1 MLNPLVLSRRVA
13 LVLGGASVFA
23 LASPVALA
31 ASPSGASSSR
41 QATAN
46 AEYQREVARCKAGQ
60 TNEDLATCLREAGAA
75 RQQALQG
82 GGLDNQ
88 PGVNQDYSQNALD
101 RCKLVPAD
109 QRKDCMALMQDP
121 SQTEG
126 SVGGG
131 GVLRKYEYQVPV
143 QPSQTNYQSVPVP
156 TAPPT
161 QQ

>member
-31 ASPSGASSSR
+31 ASPSGASASR
-41 QATAN
+41 QATIN
-46 AEYQREVARCKAGQ
+46 AQYQREVARCKSGQ
-60 TNEDLATCLREAGAA
+60 TNEDPATCLKEAGAA

-82 GGLDNQ
+82 GLDNQ
-88 PGVNQDYSQNALD
+88 PGVDQNYSQNALD

-143 QPSQTNYQSVPVP
+143 QPGQTDYQSVPVP
-156 TAPPT
+156 TAPPA

>member
-1 MLNPLVLSRRVA
+1 MLNPLILSRRVA

-23 LASPVALA
+23 LAGTAWAAPPMLSVSQRASIEAQYKQQVANCN
-31 ASPSGASSSR
+31 SGR
-41 QATAN
+41 TD
-46 AEYQREVARCKAGQ
+46 EGK
-60 TNEDLATCLREAGAA
+60 ATCLREAGAA

-82 GGLDNQ
+82 DLSEGDQNYG
-88 PGVNQDYSQNALD
+88 QNALD

-143 QPSQTNYQSVPVP
+143 QPNQTDYQSVPVP
-156 TAPPT
+156 KAPSA
-161 QQ
+161 Q

>member
-13 LVLGGASVFA
+13 LVLGGASVLA

-31 ASPSGASSSR
+31 ASGAGSSL
-41 QATAN
+41 QAAAN
-46 AEYQREVARCKAGQ
+46 AQYQREVARCKAGQ
-60 TNEDLATCLREAGAA
+60 TNEDPATCLREAAAA

-82 GGLDNQ
+82 GLDSQ
-88 PGVNQDYSQNALD
+88 PGVSQNYSQNALD

-109 QRKDCMALMQDP
+109 QRKNCMALMQDP

-126 SVGGG
+126 SVGSG

-143 QPSQTNYQSVPVP
+143 QPSQAGYPSVPVP
-156 TAPPT
+156 TAPPA
-161 QQ
+161 QQQ

>member
-31 ASPSGASSSR
+31 ASPAGAGSS
-41 QATAN
+41 QTAAIN
-46 AEYQREVARCKAGQ
+46 AQYQREVARCKSGQ
-60 TNEDLATCLREAGAA
+60 TNEDPATCLKEAGAA
-75 RQQALQG
+75 RQQAMQ

-126 SVGGG
+126 SVGSG
-131 GVLRKYEYQVPV
+131 GVLRTYEYQVPV
-143 QPSQTNYQSVPVP
+143 QPSQTDYQSVPVP
-156 TAPPT
+156 TAPPA
-161 QQ
+161 Q

>member
-23 LASPVALA
+23 LVSPVALA
-31 ASPSGASSSR
+31 APPSGASASR
-41 QATAN
+41 QAAIN
-46 AEYQREVARCKAGQ
+46 AQYQREVARCKSGQ
-60 TNEDLATCLREAGAA
+60 SNEDPATCLKEAGAA
-75 RQQALQG
+75 RQQAMQ

-88 PGVNQDYSQNALD
+88 PGVDQNYSQNALD

-143 QPSQTNYQSVPVP
+143 QPNQTDYQSVPVP
-156 TAPPT
+156 KAPSA
-161 QQ
+161 Q

>member
-31 ASPSGASSSR
+31 ASPQTSAI
-41 QATAN
+41 N
-46 AEYQREVARCKAGQ
+46 AQYQREVARCKSGQ
-60 TNEDLATCLREAGAA
+60 THEDPATCLKEAGAA

-82 GGLDNQ
+82 GLDSQ
-88 PGVNQDYSQNALD
+88 PGVSQNYSQNALD
-101 RCKLVPAD
+101 RCKLVPAG

-126 SVGGG
+126 SVGSG

-143 QPSQTNYQSVPVP
+143 QPAQ
-156 TAPPT
+156 
-161 QQ
+161 

>member
-31 ASPSGASSSR
+31 ASPAAGSSQTS
-41 QATAN
+41 AIN
-46 AEYQREVARCKAGQ
+46 AQYQREVARCKSGQ
-60 TNEDLATCLREAGAA
+60 TNEDPATCLKEAGAA

-82 GGLDNQ
+82 GLDNQ
-88 PGVNQDYSQNALD
+88 PGVNQNYSQNALD
-101 RCKLVPAD
+101 RCKLVPAA

-126 SVGGG
+126 SVGSG

-143 QPSQTNYQSVPVP
+143 QPSQTDNQSVPVP
-156 TAPPT
+156 AAPPA

>member
-31 ASPSGASSSR
+31 ASPSGANASR
-41 QATAN
+41 QAAIN
-46 AEYQREVARCKAGQ
+46 AEYQREVARCKSGQ
-60 TNEDLATCLREAGAA
+60 TNEDQATCLREAGAA
-75 RQQALQG
+75 RQQAMQ

-88 PGVNQDYSQNALD
+88 PGVSQNYAQNALD

-143 QPSQTNYQSVPVP
+143 QPSQTNYQSVPIP
-156 TAPPT
+156 AAPPA
-161 QQ
+161 QQQ